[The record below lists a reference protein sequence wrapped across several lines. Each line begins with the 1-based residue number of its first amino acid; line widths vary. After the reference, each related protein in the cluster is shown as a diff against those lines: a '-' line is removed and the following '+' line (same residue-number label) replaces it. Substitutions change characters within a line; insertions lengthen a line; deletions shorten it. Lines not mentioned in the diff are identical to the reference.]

1 VDVDVVGSTEGVEEA
16 FKWAFEAEV
25 VDAVATEVDSEDAV
39 EADSEVVDAVATEV
53 DSEDAVAAE
62 VVDVVEVDSE
72 VVEVIEV
79 VDVVEVDSE
88 AVAEDVAEIE
98 DAVAAEV
105 VAEDAVAA
113 EDVEEEEDV
122 EEAEDAAVAEDVEDS
137 TTEDGTITKTRAE
150 DSDQINTTI
159 ATMTAE
165 ITETEVVT
173 ETAETEAMIEEIEI
187 GAVLETETEAEIAVE
202 IAADPEAETERDAT
216 EAETETAEDETETVT
231 VAAVT
236 ETEITTK
243 DRREKI
249 RDHVT
254 MVSLT
259 ATMRV
264 NSKCR
269 EGQATSATKAKKEAT
284 TSEKDMVMD
293 QIGENISETRMV
305 AHLAVVT
312 VPTSALVTLQIFL
325 VGINEMMV
333 DQTDVIP
340 VDGQEETGLDLKERV
355 EDLQG
360 VVEGLDHALITGG
373 DEVDQNRRD
382 DGLIGLDLREDHL
395 HHQAQKKLRKVL
407 SVGSPHQ
414 IRLRNLLHRLLPQ
427 INIPI

>member
-105 VAEDAVAA
+105 VAEDAVA
-113 EDVEEEEDV
+113 
-122 EEAEDAAVAEDVEDS
+122 EDAAVAEDVEDS
-137 TTEDGTITKTRAE
+137 TTEAGTITKTRAE

-284 TSEKDMVMD
+284 TSEKDMVTD

-312 VPTSALVTLQIFL
+312 VPTSALVILQIFL

-340 VDGQEETGLDLKERV
+340 VDGQEETGLDLKGRV